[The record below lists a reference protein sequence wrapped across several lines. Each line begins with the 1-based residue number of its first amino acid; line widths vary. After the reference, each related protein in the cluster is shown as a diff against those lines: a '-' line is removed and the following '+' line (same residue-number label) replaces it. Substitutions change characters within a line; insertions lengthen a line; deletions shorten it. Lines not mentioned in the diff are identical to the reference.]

1 MSISPEKTEEV
12 IDDLLQKLPE
22 KISLYDMRN
31 LICELLFGMGMNP
44 EDLPIFLI
52 LVVDGYMGNRSVDL
66 LKKQ

>member
-1 MSISPEKTEEV
+1 VSISPEKTEEV

-52 LVVDGYMGNRSVDL
+52 LVVDGYMGNRSVDWI
-66 LKKQ
+66 KKG

>member
-1 MSISPEKTEEV
+1 VSISPEKTEEV
-12 IDDLLQKLPE
+12 INDLLQKLPE

-31 LICELLFGMGMNP
+31 IICELLFGMGMNP

-66 LKKQ
+66 LKKR